1 MQALQQSSQA
11 HVSNLTNELRATT
24 ETADDCSRR
33 AETDKQSLAMHVHQ
47 LESELD
53 IQRKHSGQTLDEV
66 VSEAQ
71 AAKEAHGSQIQSFV
85 LT

>member
-1 MQALQQSSQA
+1 
-11 HVSNLTNELRATT
+11 
-24 ETADDCSRR
+24 
-33 AETDKQSLAMHVHQ
+33 MHVHQ

-71 AAKEAHGSQIQSFV
+71 AAKEAHGSQIQSLEQTIATLRNDFATLYAKQQHHHHD
-85 LT
+85 LTALLQNQSLQQQQCVCVMT